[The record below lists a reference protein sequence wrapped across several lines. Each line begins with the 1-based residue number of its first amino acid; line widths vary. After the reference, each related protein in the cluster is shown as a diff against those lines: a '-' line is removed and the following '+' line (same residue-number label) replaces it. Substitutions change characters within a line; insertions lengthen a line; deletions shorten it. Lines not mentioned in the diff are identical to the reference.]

1 MHADDLRTMPMK
13 QEEDARAAL
22 IRLLAE
28 HAYQEGE
35 FVLASGKTASFYLDA
50 KQVSYRGNGARLV
63 GEAVLDLI
71 DPYDVE
77 AVGGMTLGADAIVA
91 STVVASAARAAAKGG
106 RAPLDGFIVRKEAK
120 GHGLGKYLEGV
131 SPEGRRVAVVEDV
144 VTTGGSALEAVERIR
159 EVGAEVVVAV
169 TLVDREQGGAEAFAE
184 AGIPLHAVATI
195 SEIREVLS
203 GV

>member
-1 MHADDLRTMPMK
+1 MTSHDTEPTRS
-13 QEEDARAAL
+13 AL
-22 IRLLAE
+22 VRLLAR
-28 HAYQEGE
+28 HAYQEGD
-35 FVLASGKTASFYLDA
+35 FVLASGKSASFYLDA
-50 KQVSYRGNGARLV
+50 KQVTYKSDGARLV
-63 GEAVLDLI
+63 GDAVLDLI
-71 DPYDVE
+71 QPYHVT

-91 STVVASAARAAAKGG
+91 STVVAGDLRG
-106 RAPLDGFIVRKEAK
+106 APLDGFIVRKEAK

-144 VTTGGSALEAVERIR
+144 VTTGGSALRAVERIR

-184 AGIPLHAVATI
+184 AGIPLHAVTTI
-195 SEIREVLS
+195 SQIREVLS